1 MRPCLQYFLA
11 GSFTLCMAIS
21 LHAQD
26 TTRTMEKVKV
36 TGFRKKNPFLDRLPA
51 QSLNQQTLQQVNAP
65 TVGDAARFF
74 SGVQVKD
81 YGGAGG
87 LKTIS
92 VRSLGAAHSGILF
105 DGIPVSDVQTGQTDL
120 SRFSSNNL
128 QSLDLYQPNPS
139 VSLLPARAFA
149 SGSVLAMYTPSFNP
163 ATFTRNK
170 WQAGER
176 NGSFGYWQVFG
187 GAGWVL
193 PHNTTISFYTEGVSS
208 EGDYPL
214 TIING
219 NLSEKTKRKNSG
231 LRSLQG
237 EINLTKLFR
246 DSSSLQIKAW
256 SFGSKRGLPGAII
269 FFNDR
274 AVQQLYNRDYFVQAR
289 YTKNISP
296 NTSLLIGGKY
306 NHAYTRYRDPDFP
319 NNTGG
324 LDDRYRQNEG
334 YLTASLSQVLLS
346 NFTAALAADL
356 AYTTL
361 HSNKQNFPKPSRL
374 SNWNNFLLSF
384 ADSLWQAQA
393 SVLWSYFDDETKRN
407 NASVS
412 RNKFTPTLSISRKLS
427 MRSPLILRAFYK
439 EVYRMP
445 TFNDLY
451 YNFIGNTSLKPELAR
466 QYNFGVAYSSLFK
479 DNLSRFNLSIDGYIN
494 RINDKIVAVPS
505 QNLFVWTMLNLGK
518 VDIKGVDLTADGGG
532 RFGQVTWNA
541 RVSYTCQQA
550 RDITDPAAS
559 SYKDRIPYSP
569 DHSGSGILSFGY
581 RKWLAGYSAVL
592 SGTRYTIGDNS
603 SYTQMDG
610 WGTQDV
616 FLARNF
622 RVNKLEL
629 QVKAELNNLADRR
642 YDIVKFYPMPGRS
655 YKIGFIIN
663 Q

>member
-1 MRPCLQYFLA
+1 MKPALRYFFS
-11 GSFTLCMAIS
+11 GSIALCAAIS

-26 TTRTMEKVKV
+26 TTRTLEKVKV
-36 TGFRKKNPFLDRLPA
+36 TGVKKKNIFQERLPA
-51 QSLNQQTLQQVNAP
+51 QSLNQQTLQQINAP

-92 VRSLGAAHSGILF
+92 VRSLGTSQSGILF
-105 DGIPVSDVQTGQTDL
+105 DGIPVSDVQSGQTDL

-139 VSLLPARAFA
+139 GTLLPARAFA
-149 SGSVLAMYTPSFNP
+149 SASVLAMYTPSFSR
-163 ATFTRNK
+163 TGLTRNT
-170 WQAGER
+170 WQAGVR
-176 NGSFGYWQVFG
+176 NGSFGYWQAFG
-187 GAGWVL
+187 RAAWIL
-193 PHNTTISFYTEGVSS
+193 PRHTTLSFSTEGISS
-208 EGDYPL
+208 EGDYPF

-219 NLSEKTKRKNSG
+219 NISEKTKRNNAR

-237 EINLTKLFR
+237 EIDLSKQFR
-246 DSSSLQIKAW
+246 DSSSLQLKAW
-256 SFGSKRGLPGAII
+256 SFVSERGLPGAII

-274 AVQQLYNRDYFVQAR
+274 SVQQLHNRDHFIQAR
-289 YTKNISP
+289 YKKTISV
-296 NTSLLIGGKY
+296 NTSLLLGGKFS
-306 NHAYTRYRDPDFP
+306 HSYTRYRDPDFL
-319 NNTGG
+319 NNSGG
-324 LDDRYRQNEG
+324 LDDRYRQKEG
-334 YLTASLSQVLLS
+334 YFTASVSHVLFP
-346 NFTAALAADL
+346 NITTALATDL

-361 HSNKQNFPKPSRL
+361 HANKSNFAKPSRL
-374 SNWNNFLLSF
+374 SNWNNFLLSY

-393 SVLWSYFDDETKRN
+393 SVLWSYFNDETKRDN
-407 NASVS
+407 TTVS
-412 RNKFTPTLSISRKLS
+412 RNKFTPTISVSRKLGI
-427 MRSPLILRAFYK
+427 RSPFMLRAFYK
-439 EVYRMP
+439 GVYRMP

-451 YNFIGNTSLKPELAR
+451 YNFIGNTSLKPELAK
-466 QYNFGVAYSSLFK
+466 QYNLGITYVTPLK
-479 DNLSRFNLSIDGYIN
+479 GTINRFNLSLDAYVN

-518 VDIKGVDLTADGGG
+518 VDIKGVDITAESSG
-532 RFGQVTWNA
+532 VINELSWNA
-541 RVSYTCQQA
+541 RFSYTYQQA
-550 RDITDPAAS
+550 RDITDPGAS
-559 SYKDRIPYSP
+559 NYKDRIPYTP

-581 RKWLAGYSAVL
+581 RNWMAGFSAVL

-616 FLARNF
+616 FVSRAF
-622 RVNKLEL
+622 RINQLQL

>member
-1 MRPCLQYFLA
+1 MRSSLLYFLTL
-11 GSFTLCMAIS
+11 SFTFYAAVS

-26 TTRTMEKVKV
+26 TTRVLEKIKV
-36 TGFRKKNPFLDRLPA
+36 TGLKKKDPFTNRLSA
-51 QSLNQQTLQQVNAP
+51 QSLNHQMLQQVNAP

-92 VRSLGAAHSGILF
+92 VRSLGATHSGILF
-105 DGIPVSDVQTGQTDL
+105 DGIPVSDVQSGQTDL

-139 VSLLPARAFA
+139 IALLPARAFS
-149 SGSVLAMYTPSFNP
+149 SGSVLAMYTTSYNV
-163 ATFTRNK
+163 ASLKRNK
-170 WQAGER
+170 WQAGIR
-176 NGSFGYWQVFG
+176 QGSFDYWQAFG
-187 GAGWVL
+187 SAAWVL
-193 PHNTTISFYTEGVSS
+193 PGNTTLSVYTEGVSS
-208 EGDYPL
+208 EGDYPF
-214 TIING
+214 TIVNG
-219 NLSEKTKRKNSG
+219 SMSEKTRRKNSK

-237 EINLTKLFR
+237 EIDLTKQFR

-256 SFGSKRGLPGAII
+256 SFVSERGLPGAII

-274 AVQQLYNRDYFVQAR
+274 SVQQLYNRDYFVQTR
-289 YTKNISP
+289 YSKTICP
-296 NTSLLIGGKY
+296 NTSLLIGGKF
-306 NHAYTRYRDPDFP
+306 NHTYTRYRDPDFL
-319 NNTGG
+319 NNSGG

-334 YLTASLSQVLLS
+334 YLTASVSHVLAP

-356 AYTTL
+356 SYTTL
-361 HSNKQNFPKPSRL
+361 HANKQNFAKPSRL
-374 SNWNNFLLSF
+374 SNWDNFLLSYT
-384 ADSLWQAQA
+384 DSLWQAQA
-393 SVLWSYFDDETKRN
+393 SVLWSYFNDETKRN
-407 NASVS
+407 NASTS
-412 RNKFTPTLSISRKLS
+412 RNKITPTFSLSRKLAL
-427 MRSPLILRAFYK
+427 RSPLMLRAFYK
-439 EVYRMP
+439 QVYRMP

-466 QYNFGVAYSSLFK
+466 QYNIGVTYSPPSK
-479 DNLSRFNLSIDGYIN
+479 ENLSRFKLSVDGYIN

-518 VDIKGVDLTADGGG
+518 VDIKGVDVTAEANGALAAI
-532 RFGQVTWNA
+532 TWNA
-541 RVSYTCQQA
+541 RISYTWQQA
-550 RDITDPAAS
+550 KDITDPAAS
-559 SYKDRIPYSP
+559 NYKDRIPYMP
-569 DHSGSGILSFGY
+569 DHSGSGILSLNY
-581 RKWLAGYSAVL
+581 RQWTAGYSAVL

-616 FLARNF
+616 FVSRSFHLGE
-622 RVNKLEL
+622 LQL

-655 YKIGFIIN
+655 YKLGFIIN

>member
-1 MRPCLQYFLA
+1 MRSLLRLFLW
-11 GSFTLCMAIS
+11 GSLVLGAAIS
-21 LHAQD
+21 LQAQD

-36 TGFRKKNPFLDRLPA
+36 TGFKKKNPFDDRLPA
-51 QSLNQQTLQQVNAP
+51 QSLDQQTLQQVNAP

-92 VRSLGAAHSGILF
+92 VRSLGASHSGILY
-105 DGIPVSDVQTGQTDL
+105 DGIPVSDVQSGQTDL

-139 VSLLPARAFA
+139 VALLPARAFA
-149 SGSVLAMYTPSFNP
+149 SASVLAMYTPSFNV
-163 ATFTRNK
+163 AALTRNR
-170 WQAGER
+170 WQAGVR
-176 NGSFGYWQVFG
+176 NGSFGYWQAFG
-187 GAGWVL
+187 GAAWIL
-193 PHNTTISFYTEGVSS
+193 PRNTTLSFYTEGVSS
-208 EGDYPL
+208 EGDYPF
-214 TIING
+214 TVING
-219 NLSEKTKRKNSG
+219 NLSEKTKRNNSR
-231 LRSLQG
+231 LRLLQG
-237 EINLTKLFR
+237 EINLTKQFR
-246 DSSSLQIKAW
+246 DSSSLQLKAW
-256 SFGSKRGLPGAII
+256 SFASKRGLPGAIV

-274 AVQQLYNRDYFVQAR
+274 SVQQLYNRDYFVQTR
-289 YTKNISP
+289 YVKSISE
-296 NTSLLIGGKY
+296 NTSLLIAGKF
-306 NHAYTRYRDPDFP
+306 NHSYTRYRDPDFL
-319 NNTGG
+319 NNSGG

-334 YLTASLSQVLLS
+334 YLSASVSQVLWP
-346 NFTAALAADL
+346 NITAALSADL

-361 HSNKQNFPKPSRL
+361 HANKLNFAKPSRL
-374 SNWNNFLLSF
+374 SNWDNLLLSYV
-384 ADSLWQAQA
+384 DSLWQAQA
-393 SVLWSYFDDETKRN
+393 SVLWNYFHDETKRN
-407 NASVS
+407 NASVN
-412 RNKFTPTLSISRKLS
+412 RNKLTPTFSLSRKLGL
-427 MRSPLILRAFYK
+427 RSPLMLRAFYK

-451 YNFIGNTSLKPELAR
+451 YNFIGNTSLRPELAR
-466 QYNFGVAYSSLFK
+466 QYNLGVTYSAHAKGTANYFSA
-479 DNLSRFNLSIDGYIN
+479 SVDGYMN

-518 VDIKGVDLTADGGG
+518 VDIKGVDVTAEAGGA
-532 RFGQVTWNA
+532 FCEITWNA
-541 RVSYTCQQA
+541 RVSYTWQQA
-550 RDITDPAAS
+550 RDITDPSSS
-559 SYKDRIPYSP
+559 SYKDRIPYTP

-581 RKWLAGYSAVL
+581 RKWTAGYSAVL

-610 WGTQDV
+610 WGTQDI

-622 RVNKLEL
+622 NLKQLHL

-642 YDIVKFYPMPGRS
+642 YDIIKLYPMPGRS

>member
-1 MRPCLQYFLA
+1 MRPFLPYFLA
-11 GSFTLCMAIS
+11 GTFALCTAVS

-36 TGFRKKNPFLDRLPA
+36 KGFRKKNPFQDRLPA

-139 VSLLPARAFA
+139 VALLPARAFA
-149 SGSVLAMYTPSFNP
+149 SGSVLAMYTPSFNR

-170 WQAGER
+170 WQAGVR
-176 NGSFGYWQVFG
+176 NGSFGYWQGFG

-193 PHNTTISFYTEGVSS
+193 PRNTTLSFYTEGVSS
-208 EGDYPL
+208 EGDYPV
-214 TIING
+214 TIVNG
-219 NLSEKTKRKNSG
+219 NLSEKTKRKNG
-231 LRSLQG
+231 ELRSLQG
-237 EINLTKLFR
+237 EINLTRQFC
-246 DSSSLQIKAW
+246 DSSALQLKAW
-256 SFGSKRGLPGAII
+256 SFASKRGLPGAIV

-289 YTKNISP
+289 YINNLSP
-296 NTSLLIGGKY
+296 NTSLLIGGKF

-319 NNTGG
+319 NNAGG

-334 YLTASLSQVLLS
+334 YFTASVSKILLA
-346 NFTAALAADL
+346 NFAAALATDL

-361 HSNKQNFPKPSRL
+361 RSNKQNFAKPSRL

-393 SVLWSYFDDETKRN
+393 SVLWSYFDDKTERN
-407 NASVS
+407 NTSVS
-412 RNKFTPTLSISRKLS
+412 RNKFTPTFSVSRKLGK
-427 MRSPLILRAFYK
+427 RSPLMLRTFYK

-451 YNFIGNTSLKPELAR
+451 YNFIGNTSLRPELAR
-466 QYNFGVAYSSLFK
+466 QYNVGIVYSSLYK
-479 DNLSRFNLSIDGYIN
+479 GKLNRFNLSADGYVN
-494 RINDKIVAVPS
+494 RVNDKIVAVPS

-518 VDIKGVDLTADGGG
+518 VDIKGVDLTADGSGA
-532 RFGQVTWNA
+532 FGQLTWNA
-541 RVSYTCQQA
+541 RVSYTYQQA
-550 RDITDPAAS
+550 RDITDLTAS
-559 SYKDRIPYSP
+559 NYKDRIPYTP
-569 DHSGSGILSFGY
+569 DHSGSGILSLGY
-581 RKWLAGYSAVL
+581 RKWSAGYSAVL
-592 SGTRYTIGDNS
+592 SATRYTIGDNS

-616 FLARNF
+616 FVARTF
-622 RVNKLEL
+622 RVRKLEL

-655 YKIGFIIN
+655 YKIGIIIN